1 MKELRQKSV
10 LLTGYLELLL
20 NQHLT
25 SAENDKSH
33 VNGGTLKSPGMYI
46 HIFNILYMYVSTQA
60 KYTV

>member
-25 SAENDKSH
+25 SADNDKSR
-33 VNGGTLKSPGMYI
+33 VNGETLRSPG
-46 HIFNILYMYVSTQA
+46 L
-60 KYTV
+60 